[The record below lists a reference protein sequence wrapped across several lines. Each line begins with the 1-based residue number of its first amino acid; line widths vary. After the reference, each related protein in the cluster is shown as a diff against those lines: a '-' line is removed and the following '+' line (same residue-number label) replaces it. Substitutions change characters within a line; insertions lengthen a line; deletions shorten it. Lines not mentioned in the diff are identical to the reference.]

1 MAERNL
7 DFDKVIN
14 RKNTR
19 CLKYDFAVKR
29 GKPADVL
36 PLWVADMDFETS
48 SYIEDALVERAK
60 EGIFGYSEVQT
71 PYFEILASWM
81 KLHHN
86 WEIQEDWL
94 IKTPGVV
101 FALAMAVKAY
111 TQPGDSVLIQLPVY
125 YPFSEVIQDNGRKV
139 VSSNLYQGEDNR
151 YHIDFQDFEKKI
163 VEENVKLFFL
173 CNPHNPAGRV
183 WSPEELRR
191 IGEICLR
198 NGVFVVA
205 DEIHCELVMPG
216 FRYTPF
222 ASLGEEF
229 LHNSVTCCS
238 PSKAFNLAGLQVAN
252 IIAAGET
259 VRAKIEKA
267 LRINE
272 TGEIGPL
279 AIDALIAAYDRGAEW
294 LDALNEYLH
303 ANYLFLRE
311 YFAQHLPHCPV
322 LPLEGTYLVW
332 ADCRAAG
339 LASDELAERLLAEG
353 RLRVNSGTMYGAAG
367 AGFIRLN
374 IACPRTLLAE
384 ELDRLRKVL
393 ELRK

>member
-1 MAERNL
+1 MIPAL
-7 DFDKVIN
+7 SAI
-14 RKNTR
+14 
-19 CLKYDFAVKR
+19 LK
-29 GKPADVL
+29 
-36 PLWVADMDFETS
+36 
-48 SYIEDALVERAK
+48 AL
-60 EGIFGYSEVQT
+60 
-71 PYFEILASWM
+71 
-81 KLHHN
+81 
-86 WEIQEDWL
+86 
-94 IKTPGVV
+94 
-101 FALAMAVKAY
+101 
-111 TQPGDSVLIQLPVY
+111 TQPGDKILVQTPVY
-125 YPFSEVIQDNGRKV
+125 NHFFISIRNSGCRTAENDLTYRGGA
-139 VSSNLYQGEDNR
+139 YT
-151 YHIDFQDFEKKI
+151 IDFADLERKAADP
-163 VEENVKLFFL
+163 EVKAMLL

-339 LASDELAERLLAEG
+339 LASDELAERLLAKG